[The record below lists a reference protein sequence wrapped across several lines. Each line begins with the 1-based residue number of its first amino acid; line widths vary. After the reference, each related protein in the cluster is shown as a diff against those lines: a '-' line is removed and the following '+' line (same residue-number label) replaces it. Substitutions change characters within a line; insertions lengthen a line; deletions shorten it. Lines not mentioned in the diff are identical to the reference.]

1 MELLG
6 FRNGFKVSLY
16 NFLTSSK
23 YALFIILPLARLTIE
38 LLLYLLILFII
49 IMLTFNVLNSNR
61 KSSNFLYARK
71 SYIPTLSFIKTIY
84 IISFINSRN

>member
-16 NFLTSSK
+16 DFLTSSR
-23 YALFIILPLARLTIE
+23 YALLIILPPARLTAE
-38 LLLYLLILFII
+38 LLPYLPILFII

-71 SYIPTLSFIKTIY
+71 SYILTLSFIRTIY
-84 IISFINSRN
+84 TISFANSRN